1 MSCPALPDVKG
12 QALPVASDAARILA
26 AADRP
31 RELAPVWRKAHPAGA
46 QYPVR
51 SGPEPKRAVVAG
63 CDQLGYSR
71 PKRSMILWARSP
83 RLSPNATVQ
92 TCCRASG

>member
-1 MSCPALPDVKG
+1 M
-12 QALPVASDAARILA
+12 LA

-31 RELAPVWRKAHPAGA
+31 SALAPVWRNAHPAGA

-51 SGPEPKRAVVAG
+51 PGPDPKRAVVAG
-63 CDQLGYSR
+63 FDQFGCSR
-71 PKRSMILWARSP
+71 PKRSMIPRARSP
-83 RLSPNATVQ
+83 VLSPNATVQ